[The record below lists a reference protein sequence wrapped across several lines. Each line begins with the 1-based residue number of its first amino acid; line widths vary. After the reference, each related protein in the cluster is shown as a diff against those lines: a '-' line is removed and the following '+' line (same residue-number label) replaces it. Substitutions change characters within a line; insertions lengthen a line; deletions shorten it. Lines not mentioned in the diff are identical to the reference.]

1 MEKLFI
7 DKWFKLPPKEK
18 QQKYVAVKIVP
29 KGRGK
34 QKNGESCKKIKK
46 KTSKKSG

>member
-18 QQKYVAVKIVP
+18 SNKSMVIKQAKRSG
-29 KGRGK
+29 GRKHGK
-34 QKNGESCKKIKK
+34 SCKKTKK
-46 KTSKKSG
+46 